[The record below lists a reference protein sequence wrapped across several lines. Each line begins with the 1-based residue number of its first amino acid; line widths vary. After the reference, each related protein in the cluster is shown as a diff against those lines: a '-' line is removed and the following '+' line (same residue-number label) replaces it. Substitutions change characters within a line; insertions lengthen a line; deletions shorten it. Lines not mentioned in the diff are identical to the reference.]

1 MFAMWNGL
9 RGYYIESITSFA
21 YLGIFAFAIN
31 TRKQGTGVISLAL
44 IAAVSLFAWVAT
56 HKRVRAIADIAT
68 SRIGSAAQ
76 GYVELYGRASVDPE
90 NLIRSP
96 LSGMACIWFR
106 YFVYSKNNGDR
117 EWREIN
123 RGVSESTF
131 EINDRTGKCVV
142 DPDFAE
148 VMSPERRVSYQ
159 GEYKHVEEFLFA
171 GSNIYVLGEFSTIGG
186 ANSVLSV
193 KEDVGELLTEWKKD
207 PAQLKK
213 RFDLDGNGEIDL
225 QEWELARRAATRE
238 IELQHREI
246 RKESGVHIIRAPR
259 DRRLF
264 LISNMSPQKLRQRY
278 LWWSYFHLAVL
289 TVSTGAFFWL

>member
-31 TRKQGTGVISLAL
+31 TISLTL
-44 IAAVSLFAWVAT
+44 IAVISLFAWIAT
-56 HKRVRAIADIAT
+56 YKRVRAIADVAT

-76 GYVELYGRASVDPE
+76 GYVELFGRASVDPE

-106 YFVYSKNNGDR
+106 YFVYSKDNRDR
-117 EWREIN
+117 EWREID
-123 RGVSESTF
+123 RGISESTF

-148 VMSPERRVSYQ
+148 VVSPERRVSYQ
-159 GEYKHVEEFLFA
+159 GEYKHVEDLLFA
-171 GSNIYVLGEFSTIGG
+171 GSNIYVLGEFSTVGG

-193 KEDVGELLTEWKKD
+193 KEDVGALLAAWKKD
-207 PAQLKK
+207 SAQLKK

-225 QEWELARRAATRE
+225 KEWALARRAAIRE
-238 IELQHREI
+238 IEKQHQEI
-246 RKESGVHIIRAPR
+246 RKETGVHIIRAPR

-264 LISNMSPQKLRQRY
+264 LISNISPHKLRQRY
-278 LWWSYFHLAVL
+278 LWWSYYHLAVL
-289 TVSTGAFFWL
+289 TGSVAAFFWL